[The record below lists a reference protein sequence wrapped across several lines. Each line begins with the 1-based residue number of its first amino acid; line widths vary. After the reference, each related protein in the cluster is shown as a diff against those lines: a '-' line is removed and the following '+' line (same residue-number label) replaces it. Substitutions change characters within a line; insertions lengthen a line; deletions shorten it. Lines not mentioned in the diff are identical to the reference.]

1 MATRMMSWWFTMA
14 VLFATSVAN
23 AQAYRDYDE
32 VLTALDNLESAAPEI
47 AQVVDLGTSWDGRTI
62 RAIKISDDPEGEDS
76 SEQDVLFVGNHHAR
90 EWISVEVP
98 LRLAEYLVENY
109 SDPAVSELVDN
120 REIWIVPLLNPDGYA
135 FSHTDERLWRKNRRD
150 NGSGEY
156 GVDLNRNY
164 SYQFG
169 VVGASTDIGSDTYR
183 GPEPFSEPET
193 QVMFDLISSHDFIT
207 LISYHNY
214 TEAILYPWGYTG
226 SDAPDEPLLRSIGER
241 MRDLIEGVH
250 GHSYCVG
257 QPIDCVNYNAAGDIA
272 DWAYAEYGVLA
283 YTIELRP
290 AGEPPG
296 FELPDS
302 EIVPTFE
309 ENLPAALFA
318 IGLTRGRLMDFE
330 DGVDEDPIRSTIP
343 GMAFTTTEG
352 FDWVYGDQQNSIY
365 NVQPAPDTSG
375 PYASNQ
381 DFFAWLGPNQG
392 QGRIDFTDATFKTVG
407 FSYSSESTTYLEA
420 YDAGGTLVDE
430 ASAAGNLGTGQLGR
444 LQVQGDIAYVI
455 VHDTGNFWLIDDLF
469 VTDALAAAQA
479 RVPGKYARDLEVVD
493 SYAEGDSNSYA
504 FVNENEQ
511 FLNIVIEW
519 PGSSFRLD
527 VYDPDGIL
535 VHSEESSSPPL
546 QVEIPNAKVGTWTI
560 DVTATVLS
568 SPEPAALVVATYDPE
583 DVDRDGIP
591 ASDDNCPTEANPTQ
605 GDTDN
610 DGVGDA
616 CDNCLTTPNTNQEDY
631 YPLGGPQ
638 GAGNG
643 VGDACETLPEDYDG
657 DGVDNADDNC
667 PGVPNPDQL
676 DQDRDGIGYACDPEL
691 LMTVEID
698 IKPGSDQNPINPKS
712 KGVIPVAILGADNLD
727 VLELDQATLRFEAA
741 SPSDPN
747 GGSLT
752 DVNGDGIL
760 DLVSHYRTRDTGIDS
775 SGTACVQ
782 GALLDGVPFE
792 GCDFVTIVP

>member
-1 MATRMMSWWFTMA
+1 MATRMISWLFTIA
-14 VLFATSVAN
+14 VLLATSAAS
-23 AQAYRDYDE
+23 AQAYRTYDE

-47 AQVVDLGTSWDGRTI
+47 AQVVDLGDSWEGRTI
-62 RAIKISDDPEGEDS
+62 RAIKISDDPEVDDPT
-76 SEQDVLFVGNHHAR
+76 EQEVLFVGVHHAR

-109 SDPAVSELVDN
+109 STPEVSELVDN
-120 REIWIVPLLNPDGYA
+120 REIWIVPLLNPDGYVFA
-135 FSHTDERLWRKNRRD
+135 HTTERLWRKNRRD
-150 NGSGEY
+150 NGSGVY

-164 SYQFG
+164 PYQFG
-169 VVGASTDIGSDTYR
+169 GVGTSDDIGSDTYR
-183 GPEPFSEPET
+183 GPEALSEPET
-193 QVMFDLISSHDFIT
+193 QVMFDLIESHDFIT

-214 TEAILYPWGYTG
+214 SEAILYPWGYT
-226 SDAPDEPLLRSIGER
+226 SDRAPDEALLRSIGER

-250 GHSYCVG
+250 GRSYCVG
-257 QPIDCVNYNAAGDIA
+257 QPIDCINYNAAGDIA
-272 DWAYAEYGVLA
+272 DWAYAEHGVLA

-290 AGEPPG
+290 AGPTPG
-296 FELPDS
+296 FELPES
-302 EIVPTFE
+302 EIEPTFE

-318 IGLTRGRLMDFE
+318 IGLSRGRLMDFE
-330 DGVDEDPIRSTIP
+330 DGDDEAPIRSTIP

-352 FDWVYGDQQNSIY
+352 YDWVYGDQQNSIY

-381 DFFAWLGPNQG
+381 NFFAWLGPNQG

-407 FSYSSESTTYLEA
+407 FSYSSESTTFLEA
-420 YDAGGTLVDE
+420 YDGSGSLIDAV
-430 ASAAGNLGTGQLGR
+430 SSAGNLGTGR
-444 LQVQGDIAYVI
+444 LDRLAVQGDIAYVL
-455 VHDTGNFWLIDDLF
+455 VHDTGNFWIIDDLF

-479 RVPGKYARDLEVVD
+479 RVPGKYARELEVVD

-519 PGSSFRLD
+519 PGSSFRLE

-535 VHSEESSSPPL
+535 VHSNESSSPPL
-546 QVEIPNAKVGTWTI
+546 QVEIANAKVGTWTI
-560 DVTATVLS
+560 QVTATVLS

-583 DVDRDGIP
+583 DVDRDDIS
-591 ASDDNCPTEANPTQ
+591 ANEDNCPTEFNPSQ
-605 GDTDN
+605 SDADA
-610 DGVGDA
+610 DSAGDA
-616 CDNCLTTPNTNQEDY
+616 CDNCPTTANTDQEDY
-631 YPLGGPQ
+631 YPIGGPE

-643 VGDACETLPEDYDG
+643 VGDACEVLPEDYDE

-676 DQDRDGIGYACDPEL
+676 DQDRDGVGYACDPVL
-691 LMTVEID
+691 LMSVEVD
-698 IKPGSDQNPINPKS
+698 IQPGSDLNAINPDS
-712 KGVIPVAILGADNLD
+712 RGVVPVAILGADNLD
-727 VLELDQATLRFEAA
+727 VLELDPATFRFEAA
-741 SPSDPN
+741 SATDPT

-752 DVNGDGIL
+752 DVNADAII
-760 DLVSHYRTRDTGIDS
+760 DLVSHYRIRETGIDS

-782 GALLDGVPFE
+782 GLLFDGVPFE
-792 GCDFVTIVP
+792 GCDFVTTVP